1 MTRTTE
7 ALGIGILGSGNM
19 AEVYADALGTQVEGA
34 RLVAVA
40 LGSRAAAFATA
51 RGVDV
56 EPGAAAL
63 LARDD
68 VQLVVIA
75 TPHSTHEPLAVEAA
89 RAGRHVYLEKPMAVD
104 VAACDRIIAACRDA
118 GVLLTVAKQT
128 RHLEMTRHARRLI
141 DEGTIGEVRIIRA
154 TSPLMGLGLPEGH
167 WLADPAEGDLF
178 LDWGS
183 HACDMFRWLTG
194 SEAVRVHAE
203 VADFGATG
211 ALGPTVLA
219 QYRMADGSICQA
231 FLSYEI
237 PPPGLGSGSNTQY
250 QVIGSA
256 GILEWDL
263 DRIVLGDAA
272 GWRVIDEQPTW
283 TDPWQPHH
291 PRRIGNTAR
300 QVQGVV
306 DAIREGVSPA
316 VSGED
321 GRAAIA
327 MAAGASRAAA
337 SRSTVTFP

>member
-1 MTRTTE
+1 MRTDVI
-7 ALGIGILGSGNM
+7 GFGILGSGNM
-19 AEVYADALGTQVEGA
+19 AEVYVDALETQVRGA
-34 RLVAVA
+34 RLAAVA
-40 LGSRAAAFATA
+40 LGSRAAPLAAA
-51 RGVDV
+51 HCVAV
-56 EPGAAAL
+56 EPDAAAL

-68 VQLVVIA
+68 IDVVVIA
-75 TPHSTHEPLAVEAA
+75 TPHSTHEPLAVAAA

-104 VAACDRIIAACRDA
+104 VAACDRIIEACRAA
-118 GVLLTVAKQT
+118 GVMLTVAKQT
-128 RHLEMTRHARRLI
+128 RHLEMTMHARRLV
-141 DEGTIGEVRIIRA
+141 DEGAIGDVRIIRA
-154 TSPLMGLGLPEGH
+154 TSPLIGLELPEGH

-178 LDWGS
+178 LDWGA
-183 HACDMFRWLTG
+183 HACDVYRWLTG

-211 ALGPTVLA
+211 HNGPTMMA
-219 QYRMADGSICQA
+219 QYRMADGAICQG

-250 QVIGSA
+250 QVIGSL

-263 DRIVLGDAA
+263 DRIRLGDAA
-272 GWRVIDEQPTW
+272 GWRVVDEQPTW

-300 QVQGVV
+300 QVQGFV
-306 DAIREGVSPA
+306 DALRGGGAAP

-327 MAAGASRAAA
+327 MATTASRAAA
-337 SRSTVTFP
+337 SGTTVTFP

>member
-1 MTRTTE
+1 M
-7 ALGIGILGSGNM
+7 ASDPIGVGILGSGNM
-19 AEVYADALGTQVEGA
+19 AEVYADALETQVEGA

-40 LGSRAAAFATA
+40 LGSRASSLAAA
-51 RGVDV
+51 RGVAV
-56 EPGAAAL
+56 EPDAAAL

-68 VQLVVIA
+68 IGVVVIA
-75 TPHSTHEPLAVEAA
+75 TPHSTHAPLAIQAA

-104 VAACDRIIAACRDA
+104 VAGCDAIIAACREA

-128 RHLEMTRHARRLI
+128 RHLEMTLHARRLV
-141 DEGTIGEVRIIRA
+141 DEGAIGEVRIVRG

-178 LDWGS
+178 LDWGA

-194 SEAVRVHAE
+194 SDAIRVHAE

-211 ALGPTVLA
+211 ALGPTMVA

-250 QVIGSA
+250 QVIGSS

-263 DRIVLGDAA
+263 DRIRLGDAA
-272 GWRVIDEQPTW
+272 GWRVVDEQPSW

-300 QVQGVV
+300 QVQGLV
-306 DAIREGVSPA
+306 DALRAGSPPP

-321 GRAAIA
+321 ARAAIA
-327 MAAGASRAAA
+327 MAVAASRAAA
-337 SRSTVTFP
+337 SGDTVVLP

>member
-1 MTRTTE
+1 MTSE
-7 ALGIGILGSGNM
+7 VLGVGILGSGNM
-19 AEVYADALGTQVEGA
+19 AEVYADALETQVEGA

-40 LGSRAAAFATA
+40 LGSRAGAFADA
-51 RGVDV
+51 RGVAAAPD
-56 EPGAAAL
+56 AAAL

-75 TPHSTHEPLAVEAA
+75 TPHSTHEPLAVQAA

-104 VAACDRIIAACRDA
+104 VAACDRIIATCREA

-128 RHLEMTRHARRLI
+128 RHMEMSRHARRLI
-141 DEGTIGEVRIIRA
+141 DEGAIGEVRIVRA
-154 TSPLMGLGLPEGH
+154 TSPLIGLGLPEGH
-167 WLADPAEGDLF
+167 WLSDPREGDLF

-194 SEAVRVHAE
+194 SEAVRVAAE
-203 VADFGATG
+203 TADFGRTG
-211 ALGPTVLA
+211 ALGPTVMA

-250 QVIGSA
+250 QVIGST

-263 DRIVLGDAA
+263 DRIVLGDTA
-272 GWRVIDEQPTW
+272 GWRVIDEQPSW

-300 QVQGVV
+300 QLQAVV
-306 DAIREGVSPA
+306 DAIREGGALPIT
-316 VSGED
+316 GED

-327 MAAGASRAAA
+327 MATAASRAAA
-337 SRSTVTFP
+337 TGTTVTFP